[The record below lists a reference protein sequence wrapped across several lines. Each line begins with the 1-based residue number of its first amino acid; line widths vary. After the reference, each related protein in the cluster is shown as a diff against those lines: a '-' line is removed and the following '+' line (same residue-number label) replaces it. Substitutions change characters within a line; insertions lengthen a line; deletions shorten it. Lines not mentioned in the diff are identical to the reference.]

1 VAQAFF
7 VADAVR
13 DLLIETYRPIP
24 VLNEQDEAVVDE
36 NGDIV
41 YTSNIEIATAA
52 AEETVAELEAE
63 LQVQQEKE
71 AFVEEEFRVTYFF
84 FRKLFELVSSIHGIR
99 FPAEPAGL
107 DFSNHY
113 YGYYTDGTQEDY
125 YDYVISGDS
134 PFFSLEFSEHDS
146 GLLFSL
152 SSDDLVEVKA
162 KINSFY
168 SWMQEKDQEIGF
180 GALIKEEE
188 TFFNRFVK
196 DLSFGNYFFQSLT
209 LADLS
214 LTDKM
219 AMIVDFHNIF
229 KEWLKEF
236 SGFFRSISRF
246 VGSYFIGG
254 RRTINYEKDL
264 LEAQTSLASL
274 IDRQEIEKIYFPFL
288 KNLPPLPIE
297 DMF

>member
-41 YTSNIEIATAA
+41 YTSNIEIAIAA
-52 AEETVAELEAE
+52 AKETVAELEAE

-71 AFVEEEFRVTYFF
+71 AFVEEEFRVTYNFF
-84 FRKLFELVSSIHGIR
+84 SKLFGLISSIRGIK
-99 FPAEPAGL
+99 FPGDPPQDL
-107 DFSNHY
+107 PIYDY
-113 YGYYTDGTQEDY
+113 YIDGTDEKY

-134 PFFSLEFSEHDS
+134 PFFSLEFSEQDS

-152 SSDDLVEVKA
+152 SSDDLVKVKA

-246 VGSYFIGG
+246 AGSYFIGG
-254 RRTINYEKDL
+254 RRTISYEKDL

>member
-1 VAQAFF
+1 MAQAFF

-41 YTSNIEIATAA
+41 YTSNIEIAIAA
-52 AEETVAELEAE
+52 AKETVAELEAE

-71 AFVEEEFRVTYFF
+71 AFVEEEFRVTYGF
-84 FRKLFELVSSIHGIR
+84 FRKLFELVSSIRGIR

-107 DFSNHY
+107 DFSNHD

-152 SSDDLVEVKA
+152 SSDDLVKVKA
-162 KINSFY
+162 KISSFY
-168 SWMQEKDQEIGF
+168 NWMQEKDQEIGF
-180 GALIKEEE
+180 GTLIFEEGN
-188 TFFNRFVK
+188 FFNRFWD
-196 DLSFGNYFFQSLT
+196 DLSFSNSFFGELT
-209 LADLS
+209 VDGLS
-214 LTDKM
+214 LTNNI
-219 AMIVDFHNIF
+219 AMIVDFRNIF

-254 RRTINYEKDL
+254 RRTISYEKDL